1 MKIQT
6 TRIRA
11 VITREFEIRTD
22 WPVLLWSNSTSGKK
36 IRITRGAVTYTQQSD
51 GTWATSRYDTR
62 LYGHVL
68 RKDGRVTLG
77 NEVGHS
83 LHYGDEYP
91 AWLSAMINALRPATQ
106 LDLAE
111 FTAEVNE

>member
-1 MKIQT
+1 MRIQT

-51 GTWATSRYDTR
+51 GSWSTSRYDVK
-62 LYGHVL
+62 LHGQIL
-68 RKDGRVTLG
+68 RKDGTDALG
-77 NEVGHS
+77 NEAEHAF
-83 LHYGDEYP
+83 LFGDEYP
-91 AWLSAMINALRPATQ
+91 AWLSTVIDALRPATQ